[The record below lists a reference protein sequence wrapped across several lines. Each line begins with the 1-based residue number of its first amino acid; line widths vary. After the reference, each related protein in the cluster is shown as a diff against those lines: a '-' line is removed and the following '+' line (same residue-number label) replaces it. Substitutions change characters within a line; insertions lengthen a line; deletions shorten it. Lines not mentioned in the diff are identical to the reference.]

1 MRADIQTREDIE
13 KLVNAFYTKVQ
24 KDNLIGHI
32 FNEVAKVNWEAHL
45 PKMYEF
51 FETII
56 LGQKGFKGNP
66 MEVHFHL
73 NRQFPL
79 QEEHF
84 GQWKAL
90 FFSTIDDLFEGAKA
104 EEAKQKATS
113 IADLMSYK
121 ITSSKTGVQIRN
133 PLKRNQ

>member
-1 MRADIQTREDIE
+1 MKADIKTREDIE
-13 KLVNAFYTKVQ
+13 TLVNAFYEKVQ
-24 KDNLIGHI
+24 KDELIGFI

-73 NRQFPL
+73 NKQTPL
-79 QEEHF
+79 QNEHF
-84 GQWKAL
+84 DRWKSL
-90 FFSTIDDLFEGAKA
+90 FFLTIDENFKGTKA

-113 IADLMSYK
+113 IADLMYYK
-121 ITSSKTGVQIRN
+121 ITTAADGVQIRN
-133 PLKRNQ
+133 PSKTKQ